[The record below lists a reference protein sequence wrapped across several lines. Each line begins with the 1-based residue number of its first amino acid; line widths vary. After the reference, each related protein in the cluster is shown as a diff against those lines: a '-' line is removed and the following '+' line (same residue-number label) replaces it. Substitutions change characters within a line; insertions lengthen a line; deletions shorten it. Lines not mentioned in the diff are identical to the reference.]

1 MDAFTESIF
10 ITIWIVLGLFML
22 RYLLTAVVGADRMGT
37 NRKKRH
43 TAGIDDAQIKELRQQ
58 VTMLTDRV
66 KVLEKITVE
75 DGNSLAAEIERLREP
90 EQLGYGGADDLTAP
104 QRSRNRV

>member
-1 MDAFTESIF
+1 MYPEEFFF
-10 ITIWIVLGLFML
+10 ITIWALMAMFML
-22 RYLLTAVVGADRMGT
+22 RYVLVAIVGHERMGI
-37 NRKKRH
+37 KKKGRRS
-43 TAGIDDAQIKELRQQ
+43 TASDGHMEALQSQ
-58 VTMLTDRV
+58 VDTLTERV